1 MFHVV
6 HKILCIFY
14 VGISFFLYSVTA
26 SSWNSR
32 VMEETNRGCTKVGQ
46 IICTDSCSKVALCV
60 GDGAGGLTT
69 STLEICTD
77 GLRCSAGD
85 EACTQPELSECRS
98 SSANGF
104 FECRAAGY
112 FPDPYNCSIYH
123 LCPRVGDPN
132 YVTGTCAGAW
142 AYNPLTTDCSLER
155 TERPCTEGPVPRCL
169 RLGQAGALP
178 ENAAIHYVCARV
190 GGRLVPQ
197 LNRCPQGLVWDEGR
211 YECGLQF

>member
-1 MFHVV
+1 MAIRHDS
-6 HKILCIFY
+6 
-14 VGISFFLYSVTA
+14 SFPLGKCRECHTNGGCVTIVPYLEP
-26 SSWNSR
+26 SFSR
-32 VMEETNRGCTKVGQ
+32 YQAGTSLTQV
-46 IICTDSCSKVALCV
+46 SLCV
-60 GDGAGGLTT
+60 GDGAGGLAT
-69 STLEICTD
+69 STLETCTD

-98 SSANGF
+98 GSANG

-123 LCPRVGDPN
+123 LCPNVGDPN
-132 YVTGTCAGAW
+132 YVTGTCTGAW

-155 TERPCTEGPVPRCL
+155 TERPCSEGPVPRCL

-197 LNRCPQGLVWDEGR
+197 LYRCPQGLVWDEGR
-211 YECGLQF
+211 YE